1 MEMWHT
7 GLTIVMHPVHRL
19 VDPSDPLSLYY
30 LMAAIIFAAA
40 AYVLSRRGRRLVS
53 PHRFLWFVLQR
64 RILLHPSSVL
74 DYKLY
79 ATNSVLFFTVM
90 GAMVVGS
97 GFWTELTLAGLRLMF
112 GIGATGGTPRW
123 WLFVLTTTV
132 QVIALDFGY
141 WLAHW
146 SFHRSAVLWEFHK
159 VHHSAAVMTPATEW
173 RQHPVELIAFP
184 LVFGLTAGVS
194 YGVIVYLFGPG
205 AQALGLFGQNVI
217 LLAHLATFHHIRHS
231 HVWLP
236 FTGLWGKL
244 LHSPAHHQIHHSA
257 SEQHFGKNLGFLLSI
272 WDWMFG
278 TLYMP
283 NRRERLVL
291 GIGAEGATHDR
302 LSRVYFQPLIKAWL
316 VIARPNKR

>member
-7 GLTIVMHPVHRL
+7 GLTIVLHPLHRL
-19 VDPSDPLSLYY
+19 VDPSDPLSIYY

-40 AYVLSRRGRRLVS
+40 VYVLSRRGRRLVS
-53 PHRFLWFVLQR
+53 PRRFLRFVLQR

-79 ATNSVLFFTVM
+79 ATNSVLFFTIM

-97 GFWTELTLAGLRLMF
+97 GFWTLAGLRLMF
-112 GIGATGGTPRW
+112 GTGATGGTPCW
-123 WLFVLTTTV
+123 WLFVLTTAV

-141 WLAHW
+141 WFAHW
-146 SFHRSAVLWEFHK
+146 LFHRSSVLWEFHK

-194 YGVIVYLFGPG
+194 YGVLVYLFGSG

-236 FTGLWGKL
+236 FTGVWGKL

-283 NRRERLVL
+283 NRCERLVL
-291 GIGAEGATHDR
+291 GIGPEGATHDR
-302 LSRVYFQPLIKAWL
+302 LSRVYFQPLIKAWR
-316 VIARPNKR
+316 VISPAN